1 MDYYNDLPERICHIR
16 KHYMSIPEQYE
27 YDDLPFYENKSSL
40 SSANC
45 RKVADAL
52 STLLVVYQEDGTEW
66 SISPAGRRLVHREFP
81 RLGWFHKHE
90 YVEIFYVIEGSFTQ
104 VLFGE
109 KIRFEQGEFV
119 ITDCNCEHADYI
131 ESQNAAVLFLQVQ
144 ADYLEKLLRSY
155 DGIDEM
161 KQFLFHAL
169 WNQQKEQN
177 FLELKQTQTFNADFL
192 LERLLEE
199 DLTREAGHEQV
210 KRGLMIR
217 LLHHLCEDYTIQLHT
232 DSKESREKAF
242 LFELERYI
250 QKNYA
255 TVTTSQ
261 LEAKFH
267 YHRNY
272 YHLLLKK
279 YRGKTFQQYVTDV
292 RMKYA
297 QQLLEQTTL
306 PVKQIANQTGYENIS
321 HFYHLF
327 EDYFGKT
334 PSKMREDTL

>member
-1 MDYYNDLPERICHIR
+1 MGQFNDLSERTVYIR
-16 KHYMSIPEQYE
+16 KHYINIPQQYD
-27 YDDLPFYENKSSL
+27 YDDLPLYETKGAL
-40 SSANC
+40 SSASC
-45 RKVADAL
+45 RRVTDNL
-52 STLLVVYQEDGTEW
+52 SSLLVVYRSDGTEW
-66 SISPAGRRLVHREFP
+66 SISPTGRRLVHRDFP
-81 RLGWFHKHE
+81 RLSWFHKHD

-119 ITDCNCEHADYI
+119 ITDRNCEHADYI
-131 ESQNAAVLFLQVQ
+131 EAKDAAVLFLQIQ

-155 DGIDEM
+155 DGIDDH

-169 WNQQKEQN
+169 WSQQKEQN
-177 FLELKQTQTFNADFL
+177 FLELKQTQKFNADAL
-192 LERLLEE
+192 LEQILDE
-199 DLTREAGHEQV
+199 DLTREVGHEQV

-250 QKNYA
+250 QKHYA
-255 TVTTSQ
+255 TVTTTK
-261 LEAKFH
+261 LEEEFH

-279 YRGKTFQQYVTDV
+279 YRGKTFQQYVTDI

-306 PVKQIANQTGYENIS
+306 PVKQIANQAGYENIS

-327 EDYFGKT
+327 ENYFGKT
-334 PSKMREDTL
+334 PSQIREETN

>member
-177 FLELKQTQTFNADFL
+177 FLE
-192 LERLLEE
+192 E

>member
-1 MDYYNDLPERICHIR
+1 M
-16 KHYMSIPEQYE
+16 
-27 YDDLPFYENKSSL
+27 
-40 SSANC
+40 
-45 RKVADAL
+45 
-52 STLLVVYQEDGTEW
+52 
-66 SISPAGRRLVHREFP
+66 
-81 RLGWFHKHE
+81 
-90 YVEIFYVIEGSFTQ
+90 
-104 VLFGE
+104 
-109 KIRFEQGEFV
+109 
-119 ITDCNCEHADYI
+119 
-131 ESQNAAVLFLQVQ
+131 
-144 ADYLEKLLRSY
+144 
-155 DGIDEM
+155 
-161 KQFLFHAL
+161 
-169 WNQQKEQN
+169 
-177 FLELKQTQTFNADFL
+177 

-199 DLTREAGHEQV
+199 DLTREAEHEQV

-334 PSKMREDTL
+334 PSKIREDTL